1 MPVHYAIDTERKLI
15 RTRCTGFVTFEEVSE
30 HFQVLRLDPQFR
42 DRFDV
47 LLDLTECTSVPT
59 EDQLRAVVPQ
69 MDVLSGGWR
78 LGACA
83 IIVANDELYG
93 VCRMLEVFAED
104 VFSGTGVF
112 RSAEEGEQWLSSL
125 QQMRQTSP

>member
-30 HFQVLRLDPQFR
+30 HFQTLRLDPQFR

-69 MDVLSGGWR
+69 MEALSGGWR
-78 LGACA
+78 LGTCA
-83 IIVANDELYG
+83 IIAANDELYG
-93 VCRMLEVFAED
+93 VSRMLEVFALH
-104 VFSGTGVF
+104 VFTGTEVF
-112 RSAEEGEQWLSSL
+112 RSVEEGERWLASL
-125 QQMRQTSP
+125 QQMRHP